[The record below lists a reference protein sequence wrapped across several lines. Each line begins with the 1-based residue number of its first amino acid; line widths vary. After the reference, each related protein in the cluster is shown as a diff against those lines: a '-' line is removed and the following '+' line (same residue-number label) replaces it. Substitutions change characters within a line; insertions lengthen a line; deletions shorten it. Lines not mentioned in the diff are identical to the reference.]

1 MKGRYGLRWQFLTVW
16 LVAAFLLLALLV
28 VGEIV
33 IPQFFTSRAAE
44 NNLAIARVI
53 GVRVDQAIKQNVSG
67 VERLAALPGILAMD
81 PAEQVPLMA
90 LATSTNPEI
99 KELFILNN
107 DGNVIAAFPD
117 QAAYA
122 AGRNYANAAY
132 FRSARDTGKPYVS
145 DVFVE
150 GFDVQVIVAAP
161 IKLPDGQIAGTLNS
175 VLSMSTG
182 VLPDYLKNINIGP
195 ADHIVLVDRRGTIVW
210 DADSKRVLRQENL
223 RSFPSVK
230 NVVAGETGSLVC
242 NLEGTGKLCSYLP
255 IKSAGWGLIVNRP
268 LNEAFPNLVLI
279 RVLFGAVS
287 ILGLIFAGLIYWHGN
302 RVVLRP
308 VRALIDG
315 INRVAAGDSSE
326 PVDIKRP
333 REMAEL
339 AEAFNHMVKVS
350 STFLD
355 VSSALNSIVNLPD
368 MEKYA
373 LEQMNKIFQTEA
385 SALIRFDKDGHLQI
399 LASRGFPE
407 EMVAAHNAAGIDR
420 EGMVYMFGQD
430 AVDRLRRGESVP
442 LETEKVKSL
451 QTLAPN
457 AAIKFVYLFP
467 LIIEDELEGALMALS
482 SSETRFTTERVE
494 TVAGLVDQVAVA
506 VHRTDLYELLY
517 QSYAQT
523 TKAIARAIDA
533 KDPYNRG
540 HSEGVAIM
548 AVRIAQKMGLSTDAV
563 RGVEIAAYLHDVG
576 KIGISETVLKKPAQL
591 SEEEV
596 EEVRRHPMIGVD
608 ILEPIDFPWPVVAA
622 VENHHERFNGE
633 GYPNGLVGD
642 QIPLEARILAVADAY
657 ESMISDRPYRSAMPL
672 SDVIN
677 EFGRESGRQFDAG
690 AVAALLDVIQGDI
703 TEAAEPFADE
713 TMAAPVDEEIEGQES
728 MGLGKGAAGQVIDVI
743 ASGDDPDEIASDSP
757 DAEDEV
763 SE

>member
-33 IPQFFTSRAAE
+33 IPQFFTSRASE
-44 NNLAIARVI
+44 NNLAITRVI
-53 GVRVDQAIKQNVSG
+53 GVRIDQAVKQNVTG
-67 VERLAALPGILAMD
+67 VERLAALPGILTMD
-81 PAEQVPLMA
+81 PAQQVPVMA

-99 KELFILNN
+99 KELFVLNN
-107 DGNVIAAFPD
+107 DGNVISASPD
-117 QAAYA
+117 HPSYS
-122 AGRNYANAAY
+122 AGRNYSNAAY

-150 GFDVQVIVAAP
+150 GFDVEVIVAAP
-161 IKLPDGQIAGTLNS
+161 IKSPDGQIAGTLNS
-175 VLSMSTG
+175 VLSMSAG
-182 VLPDYLKNINIGP
+182 VLPDYLMNLKIGA
-195 ADHIVLVDRRGTIVW
+195 ADHVILVDRRGTIVW
-210 DADSKRVLRQENL
+210 DADSKRMLRQENL
-223 RSFPSVK
+223 RSFPAVK

-268 LNEAFPNLVLI
+268 LDEAFPNLLMI
-279 RVLFGAVS
+279 RVLFGVIS
-287 ILGLIFAGLIYWHGN
+287 IFGLIFAGLMYWHGN

-308 VRALIDG
+308 VRALIEG

-326 PVDIKRP
+326 PVDIVRP

-339 AEAFNHMVKVS
+339 AEAFNHMVQVS
-350 STFLD
+350 ATFLD
-355 VSSALNSIVNLPD
+355 VSRALNSIVNLPD
-368 MEKYA
+368 MEKFA
-373 LEQMNKIFQTEA
+373 LDQTNKIFQTEA
-385 SALIRFDKDGHLQI
+385 SALIRFDKGGQLRV
-399 LASRGFPE
+399 LASRGFSE
-407 EMVAAHNAAGIDR
+407 EMIAAHNAAGIDK
-420 EGMVYMFGQD
+420 EGMAYMFGQD

-451 QTLAPN
+451 QTITPN

-467 LIIEDELEGALMALS
+467 LNIEGELEGALMALS
-482 SSETRFTTERVE
+482 SSETRFTTERVG
-494 TVAGLVDQVAVA
+494 TVSGLVDQVAVA
-506 VHRTDLYELLY
+506 VHRTDLYERLY

-548 AVRIAQKMGLSTDAV
+548 AVRIAQKMGLSTDSV

-576 KIGISETVLKKPAQL
+576 KIGISEAVLKKPAQL
-591 SEEEV
+591 SEEET

-633 GYPNGLVGD
+633 GYPNGLVGE

-672 SDVIN
+672 SDVIS
-677 EFGRESGRQFDAG
+677 EFARESGRQFDAG
-690 AVAALLDVIQGDI
+690 AVAALLDVIQADI
-703 TEAAEPFADE
+703 TEDAGPDKEETTAMPPAEQ
-713 TMAAPVDEEIEGQES
+713 IEGQES
-728 MGLGKGAAGQVIDVI
+728 MGLGKGAQGEVI
-743 ASGDDPDEIASDSP
+743 ADLVAPP
-757 DAEDEV
+757 EDEGT
-763 SE
+763 E